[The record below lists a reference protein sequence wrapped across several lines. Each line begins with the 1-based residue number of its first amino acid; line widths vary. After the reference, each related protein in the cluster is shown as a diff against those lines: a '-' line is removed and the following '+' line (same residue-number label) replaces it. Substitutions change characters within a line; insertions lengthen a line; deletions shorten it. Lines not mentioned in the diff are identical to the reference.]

1 VSNPPS
7 PLSDD
12 RIPVIVGVGEIVDR
26 PKEILEGLEPLALL
40 EQALKR
46 AEADS
51 GSKLLGEIGSLDIVN
66 FLSWRYR
73 DPEIQLSDRL
83 GIQPE
88 HAYYGPVGGESP
100 IRYLHEAA
108 QRIARGE
115 CSVAAVC
122 GAEAQSTATKAERA
136 GVELPWTPFAH
147 DVPEPKRGAAFQ
159 KPMAVKLGVFRPI
172 TVYPFYE
179 AATAAHWGQSP
190 REAMAE
196 SGQLWST
203 YSSVASQ
210 NPNSWLK
217 KRLTANEI
225 TTPTPDNRL
234 IAWPY
239 TKLQVANPT
248 VNMGAAV
255 LMTSLAKAKAAGV
268 AEDRLVHLWGGAS
281 AEEPR
286 DYLIR
291 DQFFESHPQNAVL
304 NAILGL
310 VDGDGRAFDAIEL
323 YSCFPCVPK
332 MARRTLGLGADV
344 QPTVTGGLTFFGAP
358 LNTYMTHAACAM
370 VRKLRSGAKLGLLYG
385 QGGFVTKHHALVLSR
400 QAPRA
405 ALAQDTS
412 VQAEAD
418 RHRRAVPEFV
428 TEADGEGL
436 VESFTVIYGRNGEA
450 EHGVVMLRTQ
460 DNARALARVP
470 ASDGTTLSHLLNMD
484 RTPVG
489 SRGDIVTAED
499 GVLEW
504 RHP

>member
-1 VSNPPS
+1 MSKS
-7 PLSDD
+7 PLPED
-12 RIPVIVGVGEIVDR
+12 RIPVIVGVGEITDR
-26 PKEILEGLEPLALL
+26 PKEIAAGLEPLTLL
-40 EQALKR
+40 EEALKR

-51 GSKLLGEIGSLDIVN
+51 GGKLLDEISSLDIVN

-73 DPEIQLSDRL
+73 DPEKQLADRL
-83 GIQPE
+83 GIKPK

-122 GAEAQSTATKAERA
+122 GAEAQSSATKAERA
-136 GVELPWTPFAH
+136 GVKLPWTPFAH
-147 DVPEPKRGAAFQ
+147 DVEEPKRGAAFQ
-159 KPMAVKLGVFRPI
+159 KPTAVKLGVFRPV

-179 AATAAHWGQSP
+179 AATSAHWGQTP

-196 SGQLWST
+196 SGSLWST

-210 NPNSWLK
+210 NPNAWLK
-217 KRLTANEI
+217 RSFTSDEI

-239 TKLQVANPT
+239 TKLMVANPT
-248 VNMGAAV
+248 VNMGGAV
-255 LMTSLAKAKAAGV
+255 LMTSLAKARAAGV
-268 AEDRLVHLWGGAS
+268 AEDRLVHVWGGAS

-304 NAILGL
+304 KAVMDLAG
-310 VDGDGRAFDAIEL
+310 GDGKAFDAIEL

-332 MARRTLGLGADV
+332 MARRTLGLGPDV

-370 VRKLRSGAKLGLLYG
+370 VRKLRNGAKLGLLYG

-400 QAPRA
+400 QPPQAP
-405 ALAQDTS
+405 LAQDTS

-418 RHRRAVPEFV
+418 RHRGAVPEFV
-428 TEADGEGL
+428 TEAKGCGA
-436 VESFTVIYGRNGEA
+436 VESFTVLYGRNGEV
-450 EHGVVMLRTQ
+450 EHAVVMLRTK
-460 DNARALARVP
+460 DHARALARVP
-470 ASDGTTLSHLLNMD
+470 AQDGATLAHLLNMD
-484 RTPVG
+484 KTPVG
-489 SRGDIVTAED
+489 SSGDIVSADD

-504 RHP
+504 LVG

>member
-1 VSNPPS
+1 MSASTS
-7 PLSDD
+7 PLPED
-12 RIPVIVGVGEIVDR
+12 RVPVIVGVGEIVDR
-26 PKEILEGLEPLALL
+26 PKEIAEGLEPLTLL
-40 EQALKR
+40 VEALKR

-51 GSKLLGEIGSLDIVN
+51 GGKLLGEIGSLDIVN

-73 DPEIQLSDRL
+73 DPAAQLSKLL
-83 GIQPE
+83 GVTPA
-88 HAYYGPVGGESP
+88 HACYGPVGGESP

-147 DVPEPKRGAAFQ
+147 DVPEPKRSAAFQ

-172 TVYPFYE
+172 AVYPFYE
-179 AATAAHWGQSP
+179 AATSAHWGQTP

-196 SGQLWST
+196 SGGLWST

-210 NPNSWLK
+210 NPTAWLK
-217 KRLTANEI
+217 RRFAPEEI

-239 TKLQVANPT
+239 TKLMVANPT
-248 VNMGAAV
+248 VNMGGAV
-255 LMTSLAKAKAAGV
+255 LMTSLAKARAAGI
-268 AEDRLVHLWGGAS
+268 AEDRLVHIRGGAS

-286 DYLIR
+286 DYLAR
-291 DQFFESHPQNAVL
+291 DQFFESHSQNAVL
-304 NAILGL
+304 QAAMALAG
-310 VDGDGRAFDAIEL
+310 GGGAFDAIEL

-332 MARRTLGLGADV
+332 MARRTLGLGPDV

-370 VRKLRSGAKLGLLYG
+370 VRKLRGGAKLGLLYG

-400 QAPRA
+400 QAPQQP
-405 ALAQDTS
+405 LAQDTS

-418 RHRRAVPEFV
+418 RHRGAVPEFV
-428 TEADGEGL
+428 TEAHGRGAL
-436 VESFTVIYGRNGEA
+436 ESFTVIYGRNGEV
-450 EHGVVMLRTQ
+450 EHGVAMLRTPEGT
-460 DNARALARVP
+460 RALARVP
-470 ASDGTTLSHLLNMD
+470 AHDGATLAHLLNMD

-489 SRGDIVTAED
+489 STGDVVTAGD

-504 RHP
+504 RHL